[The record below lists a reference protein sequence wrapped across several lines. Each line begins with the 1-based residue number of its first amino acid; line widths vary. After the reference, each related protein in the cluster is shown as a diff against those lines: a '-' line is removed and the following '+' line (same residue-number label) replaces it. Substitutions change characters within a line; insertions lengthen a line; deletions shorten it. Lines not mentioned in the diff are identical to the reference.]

1 MEEYFIN
8 KHRYR
13 VGSHAGGDFGQV
25 NCVDFEAHTW
35 QEPSLLGRAV
45 EHVVHLQMTHM
56 DPYWPYHY
64 QATCSKTLT
73 FLLHCSL
80 RSSNGTR
87 AIFHLVVASCSFNC
101 VVIEVTIEL

>member
-45 EHVVHLQMTHM
+45 
-56 DPYWPYHY
+56 
-64 QATCSKTLT
+64 
-73 FLLHCSL
+73 
-80 RSSNGTR
+80 
-87 AIFHLVVASCSFNC
+87 
-101 VVIEVTIEL
+101 